1 MEYAKFG
8 NTDMIV
14 SRLCLG
20 CMGFGDAGSGQ
31 HGWTVGQAQ
40 TKEMIGAAIDKGINF
55 FDTAAAY
62 QNGTCEEFVGSA
74 LKALS
79 KRKDVVLA
87 TKFVP
92 RTGEQRQT
100 VTGKQ
105 HILNSLDASLKRLDT
120 DYVDLYIYHM
130 WDYFTPVEEIMD
142 GLNEAVKSGRTRYIG
157 ISNCFAWQLQKA
169 NDVAERNGWAK
180 FVSVQNHYNLLF
192 REEEREMF
200 ACAADGNI
208 AMTPYS
214 PLASGRLVK
223 AADETSK
230 RLETDA
236 YAKKKYDKTAEQ
248 DKIIID
254 RVALLAEKKG
264 LTRIQIA
271 IAWLLEK
278 VTAPIFGA
286 TKLSHIEGATS
297 AIGIKLT
304 DEEIAYL
311 EEEYVPHQL
320 VGVMADNT
328 GKSVYALP
336 KRENLYVKTK
346 S

>member
-1 MEYAKFG
+1 MEYTKFG
-8 NTDMIV
+8 NTDMTV

-20 CMGFGDAGSGQ
+20 CMGFGDARSGQ
-31 HGWTVGQAQ
+31 HGWTVGQVQA
-40 TKEMIGAAIDKGINF
+40 EEIIGSAIVKGINF
-55 FDTAAAY
+55 FDTAAVY
-62 QNGTCEEFVGSA
+62 QNGTCEEFVGRA
-74 LKALS
+74 LKNLE
-79 KRKDVVLA
+79 KRKDVILA

-92 RTGEQRQT
+92 RTEEQRQI

-105 HILNSLDASLKRLDT
+105 QILNSLDASLKRLNT

-130 WDYFTPVEEIMD
+130 WDYFTPIEEIMD
-142 GLNEAVKSGRTRYIG
+142 GLNQAVNSGRTRYIG
-157 ISNCFAWQLQKA
+157 ISNCYAWQLQKA
-169 NDVAERNGWAK
+169 NDIAEKNGWAK

-200 ACAADGNI
+200 ACCADGNI

-223 AADETSK
+223 AEGETSK

-254 RVALLAEKKG
+254 RVADLAEKKG

-271 IAWLLEK
+271 VAWLLEK

-286 TKLSHIEGATS
+286 TKLSHIEGAAS

-311 EEEYVPHQL
+311 EETYLPHKL
-320 VGVMADNT
+320 VGVMADNN

-336 KRENLYVKTK
+336 KKEN
-346 S
+346 